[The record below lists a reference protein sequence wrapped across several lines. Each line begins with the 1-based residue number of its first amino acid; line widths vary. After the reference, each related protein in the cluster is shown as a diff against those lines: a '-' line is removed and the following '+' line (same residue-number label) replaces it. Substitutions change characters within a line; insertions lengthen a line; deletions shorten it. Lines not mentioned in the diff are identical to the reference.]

1 MASIRKRGSK
11 YEVQIR
17 RVNCKSVTKS
27 FIRLS
32 DAKRWARMMEVKA
45 DCHDLP
51 ISQADLNQYK
61 LKDII
66 ERYRDEVS
74 VKKKSYNTEVY
85 ILNAFLRTDL
95 AKLRLIQLTPSDFG
109 LYRENR
115 LKSVKAGTVNRELGI
130 IQHALSIARDEWG
143 IPLKENPL
151 DRLKKLKVNNMR
163 DRRLKAGE
171 LEKIIVSSQAT
182 KNPYVLSIILFAI
195 ETAMRRG
202 EILNIEREHIDF
214 DSRTLKIPVTK
225 NGYSRTIPLT
235 NKAIEILKS
244 TPSQVDKVFPVSGNA
259 LRLSWGRII
268 KRSGIQDLHFHDLR
282 HEAVSRFFEMNLSI
296 AEVSLISGHRDAR
309 MLFRYT
315 HLRPQEIANKLNS
328 NENKKYHV

>member
-17 RVNCKSVTKS
+17 RVNCKSATKS

-51 ISQADLNQYK
+51 ISQADLKQYK

-66 ERYRDEVS
+66 ERYRDEIS
-74 VKKKSYNTEVY
+74 IKKKSYNTEVY
-85 ILNAFLRTDL
+85 VLNAFLRTDL
-95 AKLRLIQLTPSDFG
+95 AKLRLTQLSTSDFS

-130 IQHALSIARDEWG
+130 IQHALSIARDEWS

-151 DRLKKLKVNNMR
+151 DRLKKLKVNNAR
-163 DRRLKAGE
+163 DRRLKSGE
-171 LEKIIVSSQAT
+171 LEKIIESCKTT

-202 EILNIEREHIDF
+202 EILNIQKEDIDF
-214 DSRTLKIPVTK
+214 NNRTLKIPVTK
-225 NGYSRTIPLT
+225 NGYSRTIPLS

-244 TPSQVDKVFPVSGNA
+244 TPSQVDKVFPISGNA
-259 LRLSWGRII
+259 LRLSWQRII
-268 KRSGIQDLHFHDLR
+268 ERAGIEDLHFHDLR

-315 HLRPQEIANKLNS
+315 HLKP
-328 NENKKYHV
+328 ENLVCKIQ